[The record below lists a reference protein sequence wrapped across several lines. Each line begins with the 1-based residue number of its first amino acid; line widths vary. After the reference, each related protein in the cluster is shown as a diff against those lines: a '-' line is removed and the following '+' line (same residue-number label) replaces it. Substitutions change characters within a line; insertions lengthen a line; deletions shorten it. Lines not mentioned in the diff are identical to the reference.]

1 METITTKL
9 IIHSPVFGH
18 NGHIP
23 FQYTCEGEN
32 YNPPIEVEDM
42 PPGTKT
48 LAVIME
54 DPDAP
59 KGTFDHWIV
68 WNLPPNEAI
77 FERSNQGMNGTN
89 SFGNT
94 GYGGP
99 CPPSGTHRYY
109 FRIFA
114 LDTELTLPAGA
125 GKQDLKDAMDG
136 HILAKGE
143 IMGRYKKRNL
153 AKNSGATG

>member
-9 IIHSPVFGH
+9 HVQSVAFGH

-23 FQYTCEGEN
+23 RQYTCEGEN
-32 YNPPIEVEDM
+32 FNPPLEIQDL
-42 PPGTKT
+42 PKGTKS

-59 KGTFDHWIV
+59 NGIFDHWLV
-68 WNLPPNEAI
+68 WNLSPSETI
-77 FERSNQGMNGTN
+77 FENSRQGVAGIN
-89 SFGNT
+89 SFGTT

-109 FRIFA
+109 FHVYA
-114 LDTELTLPAGA
+114 LDAELSLPAGTDKA
-125 GKQDLKDAMDG
+125 TLQNAMQG
-136 HILAKGE
+136 HILSTGE
-143 IMGRYKKRNL
+143 IMGRYRKR
-153 AKNSGATG
+153 SQGGQQ